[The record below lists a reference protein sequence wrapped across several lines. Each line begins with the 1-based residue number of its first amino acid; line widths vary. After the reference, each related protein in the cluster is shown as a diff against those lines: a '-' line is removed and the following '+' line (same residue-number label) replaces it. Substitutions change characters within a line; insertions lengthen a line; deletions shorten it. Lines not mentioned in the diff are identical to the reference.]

1 MIELVINLSCS
12 IFVRSQCFPLRVTGW
27 PLELMAYAYLAVSP
41 SSMRGKFEEVLCHL
55 LSL

>member
-41 SSMRGKFEEVLCHL
+41 SSMRGKFEEVCHL